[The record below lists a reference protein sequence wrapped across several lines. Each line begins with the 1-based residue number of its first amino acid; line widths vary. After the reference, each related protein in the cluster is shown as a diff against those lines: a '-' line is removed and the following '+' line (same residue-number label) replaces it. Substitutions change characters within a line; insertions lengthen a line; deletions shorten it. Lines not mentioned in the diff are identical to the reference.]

1 MDFNVTS
8 IPDFVL
14 FYFRAHLEPK
24 SSKCDRKTVL
34 VSLKEVSLDQDELS
48 SDDLSSFKSCF
59 CKNRFEA
66 KNMIINSL

>member
-8 IPDFVL
+8 IPDFGL
-14 FYFRAHLEPK
+14 FYFRTDLAPK
-24 SSKCDRKTVL
+24 SSESDRRTVL